1 MQTQKQIDEAEKKYR
16 AWLLNKQPKPQQNMN
31 QSLLKAHSAQEIKAS
46 KPFEGTLQDIQNQ
59 GFSNKDK
66 ENATL
71 LIIGLAIGGL
81 GCILALIAE
90 LF

>member
-1 MQTQKQIDEAEKKYR
+1 
-16 AWLLNKQPKPQQNMN
+16 MN
-31 QSLLKAHSAQEIKAS
+31 QSLMKAHTAQEIKAA
-46 KPFEGTLQDIQNQ
+46 KPFTPSLAVELQ
-59 GFSNKDK
+59 GFSKKDG

-71 LIIGLAIGGL
+71 STIGLAIGGL